1 MAVKQHDFEADTGKI
16 LDIVINSLY
25 SEKEIFLRELISNA
39 SDAIDKRHYLAAT
52 DQSLQSAQGY
62 AITLCA
68 DEKAKTLT
76 ISDNGVGMDEAD
88 MNSALGTIARS
99 GSKAFLEQI
108 QTETAQNTK
117 SGDKKSGDKKSKNA
131 FSLIGQFG
139 VGFYSAFMVA
149 DSVEVVSRKAGQD
162 GAWKWSSDGKNGY
175 SLDKAERAEAG
186 TDITLYLKKDEK
198 EFLEEARIDYLVRKY
213 SDHLAYPVNWQPPQV
228 DAPRQLNTGS
238 AIWTRAKKDI
248 LPEDY
253 TQFYRQIGAVY
264 DEPFMTL
271 HNSTEGMLNYT
282 SLLFVP
288 TARPFDLFNPDRKS
302 RMSLYINRVFITD
315 ECEDIVP
322 PWLRFIRGV
331 IDTPDMDL
339 NVSREM
345 LQKNPAVQKIGK
357 ALIKRILGELK
368 KKKEKEPEAYEAF
381 WNQFGLVLKEGLY
394 EDYDN
399 RDKIM
404 DICLFRSARSGTLI
418 SLADYVAAMPES
430 QDKIYTLS
438 AETPEQAENS
448 PHLEGFRA
456 RDIDVLLMTDPVD
469 EFWMQAV
476 TEFDGKGFVSAT
488 RGVSDLDKVA
498 PKTDAKDDAEQPD
511 EDARNQEFAPLIA
524 KVKSTLGEDIKDV
537 RLSKTLTDSPVCLVA
552 DEEGMDIQMERLMKA
567 HNKDF
572 AGSPRILEINPDHK
586 LIKGMASQIATNTD
600 PELMEDAAKMLL
612 DQAQILEGRPP
623 ASLTEFA
630 RRMTRLMERGLLA

>member
-1 MAVKQHDFEADTGKI
+1 MAAKQHDFEADTGKI

-39 SDAIDKRHYLAAT
+39 SDALDKRRYMAAT
-52 DQSLQSAQGY
+52 DQSLQSETGY
-62 AITLCA
+62 AIHIVA
-68 DEKAKTLT
+68 DEKVKTLT
-76 ISDNGVGMDEAD
+76 ISDNGVGMDDAD
-88 MNSALGTIARS
+88 MASALGTIARS
-99 GSKAFLEQI
+99 GSKAFIEQI
-108 QTETAQNTK
+108 QAET
-117 SGDKKSGDKKSKNA
+117 SSDKKSKDA

-149 DSVEVVSRKAGQD
+149 DKIDVISRKAGD
-162 GAWKWSSDGKNGY
+162 EKAWHWSSDGKTGY
-175 SLDKAERAEAG
+175 SLDEAKRAQAG
-186 TDITLYLKKDEK
+186 TDIMLHLKKGEKDFLDET
-198 EFLEEARIDYLVRKY
+198 RIGYLVRKY
-213 SDHLAYPVNWQPPQV
+213 SDHLGYAVNWQPPKV
-228 DAPRQLNTGS
+228 DEPRQLNTGS

-248 LPEDY
+248 SEEDY

-288 TARPFDLFNPDRKS
+288 TSRPFDLFNPDRKS

-345 LQKNPAVQKIGK
+345 LQKNPSVQKIGK

-368 KKKEKEPEAYEAF
+368 KKKEKDPEAYEAF
-381 WNQFGLVLKEGLY
+381 WDQFGMVLKEGLY
-394 EDYDN
+394 EDIES
-399 RDKIM
+399 RDKILE
-404 DICLFRSARSGTLI
+404 ICLFRSARSGTLI
-418 SLADYVAAMPES
+418 SLADYVAAMPDT

-438 AETPEQAENS
+438 AENAEQAETS

-476 TEFDGKGFVSAT
+476 TEFEGKAFASAT
-488 RGVSDLDKVA
+488 RGISDLDKVA
-498 PKTDAKDDAEQPD
+498 PKSDSEKAEEIPDD
-511 EDARNQEFAPLIA
+511 DARNQEFASLIT
-524 KVKSTLGEDIKDV
+524 KVKATLGEDVKEV

-586 LIKGMASQIATNTD
+586 LIKGMASQIEANGD
-600 PELMEDAAKMLL
+600 PALLDDAAKMLL

-630 RRMTRLMERGLLA
+630 KRMTRLMERGLSA

>member
-1 MAVKQHDFEADTGKI
+1 MAAKQHDFEADTGKI

-39 SDAIDKRHYLAAT
+39 SDALDKRRYMAAT
-52 DQSLQSAQGY
+52 DQSLQSETGY
-62 AITLCA
+62 AIHIVA

-76 ISDNGVGMDEAD
+76 ISDNGVGMDDAD
-88 MNSALGTIARS
+88 MASALGTIARS
-99 GSKAFLEQI
+99 GSKAFIEQI
-108 QTETAQNTK
+108 QAET
-117 SGDKKSGDKKSKNA
+117 SSDKKSKDA

-149 DSVEVVSRKAGQD
+149 DKIDVISRKAGD
-162 GAWKWSSDGKNGY
+162 EKAWHWSSDGKTGY
-175 SLDKAERAEAG
+175 SLDEAKRAQAG
-186 TDITLYLKKDEK
+186 TDITLHLKKGEKDFLDET
-198 EFLEEARIDYLVRKY
+198 RIGYLVRKY
-213 SDHLAYPVNWQPPQV
+213 SDHLGYAVNWQPPKV
-228 DAPRQLNTGS
+228 DEPRQLNTGS
-238 AIWTRAKKDI
+238 AIWTRTKKDI
-248 LPEDY
+248 SEEDY

-288 TARPFDLFNPDRKS
+288 TSRPFDLFNPDRKS

-345 LQKNPAVQKIGK
+345 LQKNPSVQKIGK
-357 ALIKRILGELK
+357 VLIKRILGELK
-368 KKKEKEPEAYEAF
+368 KKKEKDPEAYEAF
-381 WNQFGLVLKEGLY
+381 WDQFGMVLKEGLY
-394 EDYDN
+394 EDIES
-399 RDKIM
+399 RDKILE
-404 DICLFRSARSGTLI
+404 ICLFRSARSGTLI
-418 SLADYVAAMPES
+418 SLADYVAAMPDT

-438 AETPEQAENS
+438 AENAEQAETS

-476 TEFDGKGFVSAT
+476 TEFEGKAFASAT
-488 RGVSDLDKVA
+488 RGISDLDKVA
-498 PKTDAKDDAEQPD
+498 PKSDSEKAEETPDD
-511 EDARNQEFAPLIA
+511 DARNQEFASLIT
-524 KVKSTLGEDIKDV
+524 KVKATLGEDVKEV

-586 LIKGMASQIATNTD
+586 LIKGMASQIEANGD
-600 PELMEDAAKMLL
+600 PALLDDAAKMLL

-630 RRMTRLMERGLLA
+630 KRMTRLMERGLSA

>member
-1 MAVKQHDFEADTGKI
+1 MAAKQHDFEADTGKI

-39 SDAIDKRHYLAAT
+39 SDALDKRRYMAAT
-52 DQSLQSAQGY
+52 DQSLQSETGY
-62 AITLCA
+62 AIHIVA

-76 ISDNGVGMDEAD
+76 ISDNGVGMDDAD
-88 MNSALGTIARS
+88 MASALGTIARS
-99 GSKAFLEQI
+99 GSKAFIEQI
-108 QTETAQNTK
+108 QAET
-117 SGDKKSGDKKSKNA
+117 SSDKKSKDA

-149 DSVEVVSRKAGQD
+149 DKIDVISRKAGD
-162 GAWKWSSDGKNGY
+162 EKAWHWSSDGKTGY
-175 SLDKAERAEAG
+175 SLDGAKRAQAG
-186 TDITLYLKKDEK
+186 TDITLHLKKGEKDFLDET
-198 EFLEEARIDYLVRKY
+198 RIGYLVRKY
-213 SDHLAYPVNWQPPQV
+213 SDHLGYPVNWQPPKV
-228 DAPRQLNTGS
+228 DEPRQLNTGS

-248 LPEDY
+248 SEEDY

-288 TARPFDLFNPDRKS
+288 TSRPFDLFNPDRKS

-345 LQKNPAVQKIGK
+345 LQKNPSVQKIGK

-368 KKKEKEPEAYEAF
+368 KKKEKDPEAYEAF
-381 WNQFGLVLKEGLY
+381 WDQFGMVLKEGLY
-394 EDYDN
+394 EDIES
-399 RDKIM
+399 RDKILE
-404 DICLFRSARSGTLI
+404 ICLFRSARSGTLI
-418 SLADYVAAMPES
+418 SLADYVAAMPDT

-438 AETPEQAENS
+438 AENAEQAETS

-476 TEFDGKGFVSAT
+476 TEFEGKAFASAT
-488 RGVSDLDKVA
+488 RGISDLDKVA
-498 PKTDAKDDAEQPD
+498 PKSDSEKAEEIPDD
-511 EDARNQEFAPLIA
+511 DARNQEFASLIT
-524 KVKSTLGEDIKDV
+524 KVKATLGEDVKEV

-586 LIKGMASQIATNTD
+586 LIKGMASQIEANGD
-600 PELMEDAAKMLL
+600 PALLDDAAKMLL

-630 RRMTRLMERGLLA
+630 KRMTRLMERGLSA

>member
-1 MAVKQHDFEADTGKI
+1 MAAKQHDFEADTGKI

-39 SDAIDKRHYLAAT
+39 SDALDKRRYMAAT
-52 DQSLQSAQGY
+52 DQSLQSETGY
-62 AITLCA
+62 AIHIVA

-76 ISDNGVGMDEAD
+76 ISDNGVGMDDAD
-88 MNSALGTIARS
+88 MASALGTIARS
-99 GSKAFLEQI
+99 GSKAFIEQI
-108 QTETAQNTK
+108 QAET
-117 SGDKKSGDKKSKNA
+117 SSDKKSKDA

-149 DSVEVVSRKAGQD
+149 DKIDVISRKAGD
-162 GAWKWSSDGKNGY
+162 EKAWHWSSDGKTGY
-175 SLDKAERAEAG
+175 SLDGAKRAQAG
-186 TDITLYLKKDEK
+186 TDITLHLKKGEKDFLDET
-198 EFLEEARIDYLVRKY
+198 RIGYLVRKY
-213 SDHLAYPVNWQPPQV
+213 SDHLGYAVNWQPPKV
-228 DAPRQLNTGS
+228 DEPRQLNTGS

-248 LPEDY
+248 SEEDY

-288 TARPFDLFNPDRKS
+288 TSRPFDLFNPDRKS

-345 LQKNPAVQKIGK
+345 LQKNPSVQKIGK
-357 ALIKRILGELK
+357 VLIKRILGELK
-368 KKKEKEPEAYEAF
+368 KKKEKDPEAYEAF
-381 WNQFGLVLKEGLY
+381 WDQFGMVLKEGLY
-394 EDYDN
+394 EDIES
-399 RDKIM
+399 RDKILE
-404 DICLFRSARSGTLI
+404 ICLFRSARSGTLI
-418 SLADYVAAMPES
+418 SLADYVAAMPDT

-438 AETPEQAENS
+438 AENAEQAETS

-476 TEFDGKGFVSAT
+476 TEFEGKAFASAT
-488 RGVSDLDKVA
+488 RGISDLDKVA
-498 PKTDAKDDAEQPD
+498 PKSDSEKAEEIPDD
-511 EDARNQEFAPLIA
+511 DARNQEFASLIT
-524 KVKSTLGEDIKDV
+524 KVKATLGEDVKEV

-586 LIKGMASQIATNTD
+586 LIKGMASQIEANGD
-600 PELMEDAAKMLL
+600 PALLDDAAKMLL

-630 RRMTRLMERGLLA
+630 KRMTRLMERGLSA

>member
-1 MAVKQHDFEADTGKI
+1 MAAKQHDFEADTGKI

-39 SDAIDKRHYLAAT
+39 SDALDKRRYMAAT
-52 DQSLQSAQGY
+52 DQSLQSETGY
-62 AITLCA
+62 AIHIVA

-76 ISDNGVGMDEAD
+76 ISDNGVGMDDAD
-88 MNSALGTIARS
+88 MASALGTIARS
-99 GSKAFLEQI
+99 GSKAFIEQI
-108 QTETAQNTK
+108 QAET
-117 SGDKKSGDKKSKNA
+117 SSDKKSKDA

-149 DSVEVVSRKAGQD
+149 DKIDVISRKAGD
-162 GAWKWSSDGKNGY
+162 EKAWHWSSDGKTGY
-175 SLDKAERAEAG
+175 SLDGAKRAQAG
-186 TDITLYLKKDEK
+186 TDITLHLKKGEKDFLDET
-198 EFLEEARIDYLVRKY
+198 RIGYLVRKY
-213 SDHLAYPVNWQPPQV
+213 SDHLGYAVNWQPPKV
-228 DAPRQLNTGS
+228 DEPRQLNTGS

-248 LPEDY
+248 SEEDY

-288 TARPFDLFNPDRKS
+288 TSRPFDLFNPDRKS

-345 LQKNPAVQKIGK
+345 LQKNPSVQKIGK

-368 KKKEKEPEAYEAF
+368 KKKEKDPEAYEAF
-381 WNQFGLVLKEGLY
+381 WDQFGMVLKEGLY
-394 EDYDN
+394 EDIES
-399 RDKIM
+399 RDKILE
-404 DICLFRSARSGTLI
+404 ICLFRSARSGTLI
-418 SLADYVAAMPES
+418 SLADYVAAMPDT

-438 AETPEQAENS
+438 AENAEQAETS

-476 TEFDGKGFVSAT
+476 TEFEGKAFASAT
-488 RGVSDLDKVA
+488 RGISDLDKVA
-498 PKTDAKDDAEQPD
+498 PKSDSEKAEEIPDD
-511 EDARNQEFAPLIA
+511 DARNQEFASLIT
-524 KVKSTLGEDIKDV
+524 KVKATLGEDVKEV

-586 LIKGMASQIATNTD
+586 LIKGMASQIEANGD
-600 PELMEDAAKMLL
+600 PALLDDAAKMLL
-612 DQAQILEGRPP
+612 DQARILEGRPP

-630 RRMTRLMERGLLA
+630 KRMTRLMERGLSA

>member
-1 MAVKQHDFEADTGKI
+1 MAAKQHDFEADTGKI

-39 SDAIDKRHYLAAT
+39 SDALDKRRYMAAT
-52 DQSLQSAQGY
+52 DQSLQSETGY
-62 AITLCA
+62 AIHIVA

-76 ISDNGVGMDEAD
+76 ISDNGVGMDDAD
-88 MNSALGTIARS
+88 MASALGTIARS
-99 GSKAFLEQI
+99 GSKAFIEQI
-108 QTETAQNTK
+108 QAET
-117 SGDKKSGDKKSKNA
+117 SSDKKSKDA

-149 DSVEVVSRKAGQD
+149 DKIDVISRKAGD
-162 GAWKWSSDGKNGY
+162 EKAWHWSSDGKTGY
-175 SLDKAERAEAG
+175 SLDGAKRAQAG
-186 TDITLYLKKDEK
+186 TDITLHLKKGEKDFLDET
-198 EFLEEARIDYLVRKY
+198 RIGYLVRKY
-213 SDHLAYPVNWQPPQV
+213 SDHLGYAVNWQPPKV
-228 DAPRQLNTGS
+228 DEPRQLNTGS

-248 LPEDY
+248 SEEDY

-288 TARPFDLFNPDRKS
+288 TSRPFDLFNPDRKS

-345 LQKNPAVQKIGK
+345 LQKNPSVQKIGK

-368 KKKEKEPEAYEAF
+368 KKKEKDPEAYEAF
-381 WNQFGLVLKEGLY
+381 WDQFGMVLKEGLY
-394 EDYDN
+394 EDIES
-399 RDKIM
+399 RDKILE
-404 DICLFRSARSGTLI
+404 ICLFRSARSGTLI
-418 SLADYVAAMPES
+418 SLADYVAAMPDT

-438 AETPEQAENS
+438 AENAEQAETS

-476 TEFDGKGFVSAT
+476 TEFEGKAFASAT
-488 RGVSDLDKVA
+488 RGISDLDKVA
-498 PKTDAKDDAEQPD
+498 PKSDSEKAEEIPDD
-511 EDARNQEFAPLIA
+511 DARNQEFASLIT
-524 KVKSTLGEDIKDV
+524 KVKATLGEDVKEV

-586 LIKGMASQIATNTD
+586 LIKGMASQIEANGD
-600 PELMEDAAKMLL
+600 PALLDDAAKMLL

-630 RRMTRLMERGLLA
+630 KRMTRLMERGLSA

>member
-1 MAVKQHDFEADTGKI
+1 MAAKQHDFEADTGKI

-39 SDAIDKRHYLAAT
+39 SDALDKRRYMAAT
-52 DQSLQSAQGY
+52 DQSLQSETGY
-62 AITLCA
+62 FINIVA

-76 ISDNGVGMDEAD
+76 ISDNGVGMDDAD
-88 MNSALGTIARS
+88 MASALGTIARS
-99 GSKAFLEQI
+99 GSKAFIEQI
-108 QTETAQNTK
+108 QAET
-117 SGDKKSGDKKSKNA
+117 SSDKKSKDA

-149 DSVEVVSRKAGQD
+149 DKIDVISRKAGD
-162 GAWKWSSDGKNGY
+162 EKAWHWSSDGKTGY
-175 SLDKAERAEAG
+175 SLDEAKRAQAG
-186 TDITLYLKKDEK
+186 TDITLHLKKGEKDFLDET
-198 EFLEEARIDYLVRKY
+198 RIGYLVRKY
-213 SDHLAYPVNWQPPQV
+213 SDHLGYAVNWQPPKV
-228 DAPRQLNTGS
+228 DEPRQLNTGS

-248 LPEDY
+248 SEEDY

-288 TARPFDLFNPDRKS
+288 TSRPFDLFNPDRKS

-345 LQKNPAVQKIGK
+345 LQKNPSVQKIGK

-368 KKKEKEPEAYEAF
+368 KKKEKDPEAYEAF
-381 WNQFGLVLKEGLY
+381 WDQFGMVLKEGLY
-394 EDYDN
+394 EDIES
-399 RDKIM
+399 RDKILE
-404 DICLFRSARSGTLI
+404 ICLFRSARSGTLI
-418 SLADYVAAMPES
+418 SLADYLAAMPDT

-438 AETPEQAENS
+438 AENAEQAETS

-476 TEFDGKGFVSAT
+476 TEFEGKAFASAT
-488 RGVSDLDKVA
+488 RGISDLDKVA
-498 PKTDAKDDAEQPD
+498 PKSDAEKAEETPD
-511 EDARNQEFAPLIA
+511 DDARNQEFASLIT
-524 KVKSTLGEDIKDV
+524 KVKATLGEDVKEV

-572 AGSPRILEINPDHK
+572 AGSPRILEINPNHK
-586 LIKGMASQIATNTD
+586 LIKGMASQIEANGD
-600 PELMEDAAKMLL
+600 PALLDDAAKMLL

-630 RRMTRLMERGLLA
+630 KRMTRLMERGLSA

>member
-1 MAVKQHDFEADTGKI
+1 
-16 LDIVINSLY
+16 
-25 SEKEIFLRELISNA
+25 
-39 SDAIDKRHYLAAT
+39 
-52 DQSLQSAQGY
+52 
-62 AITLCA
+62 
-68 DEKAKTLT
+68 
-76 ISDNGVGMDEAD
+76 MDDAD
-88 MNSALGTIARS
+88 MASALGTIARS
-99 GSKAFLEQI
+99 GSKAFIEQI
-108 QTETAQNTK
+108 QAET
-117 SGDKKSGDKKSKNA
+117 SSDKKSKDA

-149 DSVEVVSRKAGQD
+149 DKIDVISRKAGD
-162 GAWKWSSDGKNGY
+162 EKAWHWSSDGKTGY
-175 SLDKAERAEAG
+175 SLDGAKRAQAG
-186 TDITLYLKKDEK
+186 TDITLHLKKGEKDFLDET
-198 EFLEEARIDYLVRKY
+198 RIGYLVRKY
-213 SDHLAYPVNWQPPQV
+213 SDHLGYAVNWQPPKV
-228 DAPRQLNTGS
+228 DEPRQLNTGS

-248 LPEDY
+248 SEEDY

-288 TARPFDLFNPDRKS
+288 TSRPFDLFNPDRKS
-302 RMSLYINRVFITD
+302 RISLYINRVFITD

-345 LQKNPAVQKIGK
+345 LQKNPSVQKIGK

-368 KKKEKEPEAYEAF
+368 KKKEKDPEAYEAF
-381 WNQFGLVLKEGLY
+381 WDQFGMVLKEGLY
-394 EDYDN
+394 EDIES
-399 RDKIM
+399 RDKILE
-404 DICLFRSARSGTLI
+404 ICLFRSARSGTLI
-418 SLADYVAAMPES
+418 SLADYLAAMPDT

-438 AETPEQAENS
+438 AENAEQAETS

-476 TEFDGKGFVSAT
+476 TEFEGKAFASAT
-488 RGVSDLDKVA
+488 RGISDLDKVA
-498 PKTDAKDDAEQPD
+498 PKSDSEKAEEIPDD
-511 EDARNQEFAPLIA
+511 DARNQEFASLIT
-524 KVKSTLGEDIKDV
+524 KVKATLGEDVKEV

-586 LIKGMASQIATNTD
+586 LIKGMASQIEANGD
-600 PELMEDAAKMLL
+600 PALLDDAAKMLL

-630 RRMTRLMERGLLA
+630 KRMTRLMERGLSA

>member
-1 MAVKQHDFEADTGKI
+1 MAAKQHDFEADTGKI

-39 SDAIDKRHYLAAT
+39 SDALDKRRYMAAT
-52 DQSLQSAQGY
+52 DQSLQSETGY
-62 AITLCA
+62 AIHIVA

-76 ISDNGVGMDEAD
+76 ISDNGVGMDDAD
-88 MNSALGTIARS
+88 MASALGTIARS
-99 GSKAFLEQI
+99 GSKAFIEQI
-108 QTETAQNTK
+108 QAET
-117 SGDKKSGDKKSKNA
+117 SSDKKSKDA

-149 DSVEVVSRKAGQD
+149 DKIDVISRKAGD
-162 GAWKWSSDGKNGY
+162 EKAWHWSSDGKTGY
-175 SLDKAERAEAG
+175 SLDGAKRAQAG
-186 TDITLYLKKDEK
+186 TDITLHLKKGEKDFLDET
-198 EFLEEARIDYLVRKY
+198 RIGYLVRKY
-213 SDHLAYPVNWQPPQV
+213 SDHLGYAVNWQPPKV
-228 DAPRQLNTGS
+228 DEPRQLNTGS

-248 LPEDY
+248 SEEDY

-288 TARPFDLFNPDRKS
+288 TSRPFDLFNPDRKS

-345 LQKNPAVQKIGK
+345 LQKNPSVQKIGK

-368 KKKEKEPEAYEAF
+368 KKKEKDPEAYEAF
-381 WNQFGLVLKEGLY
+381 WDQFGMVLKEGLY
-394 EDYDN
+394 EDIES
-399 RDKIM
+399 RDKILE
-404 DICLFRSARSGTLI
+404 ICLFRSARSGTLI
-418 SLADYVAAMPES
+418 SLADYVAAMPDT

-438 AETPEQAENS
+438 AENAEQAETS

-476 TEFDGKGFVSAT
+476 TEFEGKAFASAT
-488 RGVSDLDKVA
+488 RGISDLDKVA
-498 PKTDAKDDAEQPD
+498 PKSDSEKAEEIPDD
-511 EDARNQEFAPLIA
+511 DARNQEFASLIT
-524 KVKSTLGEDIKDV
+524 KVKATLGEDVKEV

-586 LIKGMASQIATNTD
+586 LIKGMASQIEANGD
-600 PELMEDAAKMLL
+600 PALLDDAAQMLL

-630 RRMTRLMERGLLA
+630 KRMTRLMERGLSA

>member
-1 MAVKQHDFEADTGKI
+1 MAAKQHDFEADTGKI

-39 SDAIDKRHYLAAT
+39 SDALDKRSYMTAT
-52 DQSLQSAQGY
+52 DQSLQSETGY
-62 AITLCA
+62 AIHIVA

-76 ISDNGVGMDEAD
+76 ISDNGVGMDDAD
-88 MNSALGTIARS
+88 MASALGTIARS
-99 GSKAFLEQI
+99 GSKAFIEQI
-108 QTETAQNTK
+108 QEET
-117 SGDKKSGDKKSKNA
+117 SSDKKSKDA

-149 DSVEVVSRKAGQD
+149 DKIDVISRKAGD
-162 GAWKWSSDGKNGY
+162 EKAWHWSSDGKTGY
-175 SLDKAERAEAG
+175 SLDEAKRAQAG
-186 TDITLYLKKDEK
+186 TDITLHLKKGEKDFLDET
-198 EFLEEARIDYLVRKY
+198 RIGYLVRKY
-213 SDHLAYPVNWQPPQV
+213 SDHLGYAVNWQPPKV
-228 DAPRQLNTGS
+228 DEPRQLNTGS

-248 LPEDY
+248 SEEDY

-288 TARPFDLFNPDRKS
+288 TSRPFDLFNPDRKS

-345 LQKNPAVQKIGK
+345 LQKNPSVQKIGK

-368 KKKEKEPEAYEAF
+368 KKKEKDPEAYEAF
-381 WNQFGLVLKEGLY
+381 WDQFGMVLKEGLY
-394 EDYDN
+394 EDIES
-399 RDKIM
+399 RDKILE
-404 DICLFRSARSGTLI
+404 ICLFRSARSGTLI
-418 SLADYVAAMPES
+418 SLADYVAAMPDT

-438 AETPEQAENS
+438 AENAEQAETS

-476 TEFDGKGFVSAT
+476 TEFEGKAFASAT
-488 RGVSDLDKVA
+488 RGISDLDKVA
-498 PKTDAKDDAEQPD
+498 PKSDSEKAEEIPDD
-511 EDARNQEFAPLIA
+511 DARNQEFASLIT
-524 KVKSTLGEDIKDV
+524 KVKATLGEDVKEV

-586 LIKGMASQIATNTD
+586 LIKGMASQIEANGD
-600 PELMEDAAKMLL
+600 PALLDDAAKMLL

-630 RRMTRLMERGLLA
+630 KRMTRLMERVLSA

>member
-1 MAVKQHDFEADTGKI
+1 MAAKQHDFEADTGKI

-39 SDAIDKRHYLAAT
+39 SDALDKRRYMAAT
-52 DQSLQSAQGY
+52 DQSLQSETGY
-62 AITLCA
+62 AIHIVA

-76 ISDNGVGMDEAD
+76 ISDNGVGMDDAD
-88 MNSALGTIARS
+88 MASALGTIARS
-99 GSKAFLEQI
+99 GSKAFIEQI
-108 QTETAQNTK
+108 QAET
-117 SGDKKSGDKKSKNA
+117 SSDKKSKDA

-149 DSVEVVSRKAGQD
+149 DKIDVISRKAGD
-162 GAWKWSSDGKNGY
+162 EKAWHWSSDGKTGY
-175 SLDKAERAEAG
+175 SLDGAKRAQAG
-186 TDITLYLKKDEK
+186 TDITLHLKKGEKDFLDET
-198 EFLEEARIDYLVRKY
+198 RIGYLVRKY
-213 SDHLAYPVNWQPPQV
+213 SDHLGYAVNWQPPKV
-228 DAPRQLNTGS
+228 DEPRQLNTGS

-248 LPEDY
+248 SEEDY

-288 TARPFDLFNPDRKS
+288 TSRPFDLFNPDRKS

-345 LQKNPAVQKIGK
+345 LQKNPSVQKIGK

-368 KKKEKEPEAYEAF
+368 KKKEKDPEAYEAF
-381 WNQFGLVLKEGLY
+381 WDQFGMVLKEGLY
-394 EDYDN
+394 EDIES
-399 RDKIM
+399 RDKILE
-404 DICLFRSARSGTLI
+404 ICLFRSARSGTLI
-418 SLADYVAAMPES
+418 SLADYVAAMPDT

-438 AETPEQAENS
+438 AENAEQAETS

-476 TEFDGKGFVSAT
+476 TEFEGKAFASAT
-488 RGVSDLDKVA
+488 RGISDLDKVA
-498 PKTDAKDDAEQPD
+498 PKSDSEKAEEIPDD
-511 EDARNQEFAPLIA
+511 DARNQEFASLIT
-524 KVKSTLGEDIKDV
+524 KVKATLGEDVKEV

-552 DEEGMDIQMERLMKA
+552 DEEGMDIQMERLMKV

-586 LIKGMASQIATNTD
+586 LIKGMASQIEANGD
-600 PELMEDAAKMLL
+600 PALLDDAAKMLL

-630 RRMTRLMERGLLA
+630 KRMTRLMERGLSA

>member
-1 MAVKQHDFEADTGKI
+1 MASV
-16 LDIVINSLY
+16 
-25 SEKEIFLRELISNA
+25 
-39 SDAIDKRHYLAAT
+39 
-52 DQSLQSAQGY
+52 
-62 AITLCA
+62 
-68 DEKAKTLT
+68 
-76 ISDNGVGMDEAD
+76 
-88 MNSALGTIARS
+88 LGTIARS
-99 GSKAFLEQI
+99 GSKAFIEQI
-108 QTETAQNTK
+108 QAETSSN
-117 SGDKKSGDKKSKNA
+117 KKSKDA

-149 DSVEVVSRKAGQD
+149 DKIDVISRKAGD
-162 GAWKWSSDGKNGY
+162 EKAWHWSSDGKTGY
-175 SLDKAERAEAG
+175 SLDGAKRAQAG
-186 TDITLYLKKDEK
+186 TDITLHLKKGEKDFLDET
-198 EFLEEARIDYLVRKY
+198 RIGYLVRKY
-213 SDHLAYPVNWQPPQV
+213 SDHLGYAVNWQPPKV
-228 DAPRQLNTGS
+228 DEPRQLNTGS

-248 LPEDY
+248 SEEDY

-288 TARPFDLFNPDRKS
+288 TSRPFDLFNPDRKS

-345 LQKNPAVQKIGK
+345 LQKNPSVQKIGK

-368 KKKEKEPEAYEAF
+368 KKKEKDPEAYEAF
-381 WNQFGLVLKEGLY
+381 WDQFGMVLKEGLY
-394 EDYDN
+394 EDIES
-399 RDKIM
+399 RDKILE
-404 DICLFRSARSGTLI
+404 ICLFRSARSGTLI
-418 SLADYVAAMPES
+418 SLADYVAAMPDT

-438 AETPEQAENS
+438 AENAEQAETS

-476 TEFDGKGFVSAT
+476 TEFEGKAFASAT
-488 RGVSDLDKVA
+488 RGISDLDKVA
-498 PKTDAKDDAEQPD
+498 PKSDSEKAEEIPDD
-511 EDARNQEFAPLIA
+511 DARNQEFASLIT
-524 KVKSTLGEDIKDV
+524 KVKATLGEDVKEV

-586 LIKGMASQIATNTD
+586 LIKGMASQIEANGD
-600 PELMEDAAKMLL
+600 PALLDDAAKMLL

-630 RRMTRLMERGLLA
+630 KRMTRLMERGLSA

>member
-1 MAVKQHDFEADTGKI
+1 MAAKQHDFEADTGKI

-39 SDAIDKRHYLAAT
+39 SDALDKRRYMAAT
-52 DQSLQSAQGY
+52 DQSLQSETGY
-62 AITLCA
+62 AIHIVA

-76 ISDNGVGMDEAD
+76 ISDNGVGMDDAD
-88 MNSALGTIARS
+88 MASALGTIARS
-99 GSKAFLEQI
+99 GSKAFIEQI
-108 QTETAQNTK
+108 QAET
-117 SGDKKSGDKKSKNA
+117 SSDKKSKDA

-149 DSVEVVSRKAGQD
+149 DKIDVISRKAGD
-162 GAWKWSSDGKNGY
+162 EKAWHWSSDGKTGY
-175 SLDKAERAEAG
+175 SLDGAKRAQAG
-186 TDITLYLKKDEK
+186 TDITLHLKKGEKDFLDET
-198 EFLEEARIDYLVRKY
+198 RIGYLVRKY
-213 SDHLAYPVNWQPPQV
+213 SDHLGYAVNWQPPKV
-228 DAPRQLNTGS
+228 DEPRQLNTGS
-238 AIWTRAKKDI
+238 AIWTRTKKDI
-248 LPEDY
+248 SEEDY

-288 TARPFDLFNPDRKS
+288 TSRPFDLFNPDRKS

-345 LQKNPAVQKIGK
+345 LQKNPSVQKIGK

-368 KKKEKEPEAYEAF
+368 KKKEKDPEAYEAF
-381 WNQFGLVLKEGLY
+381 WDQFGMVLKEGLY
-394 EDYDN
+394 EDIES
-399 RDKIM
+399 RDKILE
-404 DICLFRSARSGTLI
+404 ICLFRSARSGTLI
-418 SLADYVAAMPES
+418 SLADYVAAMPDT

-438 AETPEQAENS
+438 AENAEQAETS

-476 TEFDGKGFVSAT
+476 TEFEGKAFASAT
-488 RGVSDLDKVA
+488 RGISDLDKVA
-498 PKTDAKDDAEQPD
+498 PKSDSEKAEEIPDD
-511 EDARNQEFAPLIA
+511 DARNQEFASLIT
-524 KVKSTLGEDIKDV
+524 KVKATLGEDVKEV

-586 LIKGMASQIATNTD
+586 LIKGMASQIEANGD
-600 PELMEDAAKMLL
+600 PALLDDAAKMLL

-630 RRMTRLMERGLLA
+630 KRMTRLMERGLSA

>member
-108 QTETAQNTK
+108 QAETAQNSK
-117 SGDKKSGDKKSKNA
+117 AGDKKSKNA

-149 DSVEVVSRKAGQD
+149 DKVDVVSRKAGQEN
-162 GAWKWSSDGKNGY
+162 AWKWSSDGKNGY
-175 SLDKAERAEAG
+175 SLDQAERAEAG

-198 EFLEEARIDYLVRKY
+198 EFLEEARLDYLVRKY

-248 LPEDY
+248 SPEDY

-264 DEPFMTL
+264 DEPFMTM
-271 HNSTEGMLNYT
+271 HNSTEGLLNYT

-368 KKKEKEPEAYEAF
+368 KKKEKEPESYEEF
-381 WNQFGLVLKEGLY
+381 WDQFGLVLKEGLY

-399 RDKIM
+399 RDKIL

-418 SLADYVAAMPES
+418 SLAEYVAAMPES

-438 AETPEQAENS
+438 AETAEQAENS

-476 TEFDGKGFVSAT
+476 TEFEGKGFVSAT

-511 EDARNQEFAPLIA
+511 DDARNQEFAALIA
-524 KVKSTLGEDIKDV
+524 KVKTTLGEDIKDV

-586 LIKGMASQIATNTD
+586 LIKGMASQIDANAD

-630 RRMTRLMERGLLA
+630 RRMTRLMERGLSV

>member
-1 MAVKQHDFEADTGKI
+1 MA
-16 LDIVINSLY
+16 
-25 SEKEIFLRELISNA
+25 
-39 SDAIDKRHYLAAT
+39 
-52 DQSLQSAQGY
+52 
-62 AITLCA
+62 
-68 DEKAKTLT
+68 
-76 ISDNGVGMDEAD
+76 
-88 MNSALGTIARS
+88 SALGTIARS
-99 GSKAFLEQI
+99 GSKAFIEQI
-108 QTETAQNTK
+108 QAET
-117 SGDKKSGDKKSKNA
+117 SSDKKSKDA

-149 DSVEVVSRKAGQD
+149 DKIDVISRKAGD
-162 GAWKWSSDGKNGY
+162 EKAWHWSSDGKTGY
-175 SLDKAERAEAG
+175 SLDEAKRAQAG
-186 TDITLYLKKDEK
+186 TDITLHLKKGEKDFLDET
-198 EFLEEARIDYLVRKY
+198 RIGYLVRKY
-213 SDHLAYPVNWQPPQV
+213 SDHLGYAVNWQPPKV
-228 DAPRQLNTGS
+228 DEPRQLNTGS
-238 AIWTRAKKDI
+238 AIWTRTKKDI
-248 LPEDY
+248 SEEDY

-288 TARPFDLFNPDRKS
+288 TSRPFDLFNPDRKS

-345 LQKNPAVQKIGK
+345 LQKNPSVQKIGK

-368 KKKEKEPEAYEAF
+368 KKKEKDPEAYEAF
-381 WNQFGLVLKEGLY
+381 WDQFGMVLKEGLY
-394 EDYDN
+394 EDIES
-399 RDKIM
+399 RDKILE
-404 DICLFRSARSGTLI
+404 ICLFRSARSGTLI
-418 SLADYVAAMPES
+418 SLADYLAAMPDT

-438 AETPEQAENS
+438 AENAEQAETS

-476 TEFDGKGFVSAT
+476 TEFEGKAFASAT
-488 RGVSDLDKVA
+488 RGISDLDKVA
-498 PKTDAKDDAEQPD
+498 PKSDAEKAEETPD
-511 EDARNQEFAPLIA
+511 DDARNQEFASLIT
-524 KVKSTLGEDIKDV
+524 KVKATLGEDVKEV

-572 AGSPRILEINPDHK
+572 AGSPRILEINPNHK
-586 LIKGMASQIATNTD
+586 LIKGMASQIEANGD
-600 PELMEDAAKMLL
+600 PALLDDAAKMLL

-630 RRMTRLMERGLLA
+630 KRMTRLMERGLSA

>member
-108 QTETAQNTK
+108 QAETAQNSK
-117 SGDKKSGDKKSKNA
+117 AGDKKSKNA

-139 VGFYSAFMVA
+139 FGFYSAFMVA
-149 DSVEVVSRKAGQD
+149 DKVDVVSRKAGQD

-175 SLDKAERAEAG
+175 SLDQAERAEAG

-198 EFLEEARIDYLVRKY
+198 EFLDESRLDYLVRKY

-248 LPEDY
+248 SPEDY

-264 DEPFMTL
+264 DEPFMTM
-271 HNSTEGMLNYT
+271 HNSTEGLLNYT

-368 KKKEKEPEAYEAF
+368 KKKEKEPEAYEEF
-381 WNQFGLVLKEGLY
+381 WDQFGLVLKEGLY

-399 RDKIM
+399 RDKIL

-418 SLADYVAAMPES
+418 SLAEYVAAMPES
-430 QDKIYTLS
+430 QNKIYTLS
-438 AETPEQAENS
+438 AETAEQAENS

-476 TEFDGKGFVSAT
+476 TEFEGKGFVSAT

-511 EDARNQEFAPLIA
+511 DDARNQEFAALIA
-524 KVKSTLGEDIKDV
+524 KAKTTLGEDIKDV

-586 LIKGMASQIATNTD
+586 LIKGMASQISGNAD
-600 PELMEDAAKMLL
+600 PELIEDAAKMLL

-623 ASLTEFA
+623 ASLTDFA
-630 RRMTRLMERGLLA
+630 RRMTRLMERGLSA

>member
-1 MAVKQHDFEADTGKI
+1 
-16 LDIVINSLY
+16 
-25 SEKEIFLRELISNA
+25 
-39 SDAIDKRHYLAAT
+39 
-52 DQSLQSAQGY
+52 
-62 AITLCA
+62 
-68 DEKAKTLT
+68 
-76 ISDNGVGMDEAD
+76 
-88 MNSALGTIARS
+88 
-99 GSKAFLEQI
+99 
-108 QTETAQNTK
+108 
-117 SGDKKSGDKKSKNA
+117 
-131 FSLIGQFG
+131 
-139 VGFYSAFMVA
+139 MVA
-149 DSVEVVSRKAGQD
+149 DKIDVISRKAGD
-162 GAWKWSSDGKNGY
+162 EKAWHWSSDGKTGY
-175 SLDKAERAEAG
+175 SLDGAKRAQAG
-186 TDITLYLKKDEK
+186 TDITLHLKKGEKDFLDET
-198 EFLEEARIDYLVRKY
+198 RIGYLVRKY
-213 SDHLAYPVNWQPPQV
+213 SDHLGYAVNWQPPKV
-228 DAPRQLNTGS
+228 DEPRQLNTGS

-248 LPEDY
+248 SEEDY

-288 TARPFDLFNPDRKS
+288 TSRPFDLFNPDRKS

-345 LQKNPAVQKIGK
+345 LQKNPSVQKIGK

-368 KKKEKEPEAYEAF
+368 KKKEKDPEAYEAF
-381 WNQFGLVLKEGLY
+381 WDQFGMVLKEGLY
-394 EDYDN
+394 EDIES
-399 RDKIM
+399 RDKILE
-404 DICLFRSARSGTLI
+404 ICLFRSARSGTLI
-418 SLADYVAAMPES
+418 SLADYVAAMPDT

-438 AETPEQAENS
+438 AENAEQAETS

-476 TEFDGKGFVSAT
+476 TEFEGKAFASAT
-488 RGVSDLDKVA
+488 RGISDLDKVA
-498 PKTDAKDDAEQPD
+498 PKSDSEKAEEIPDD
-511 EDARNQEFAPLIA
+511 DARNQEFASLIT
-524 KVKSTLGEDIKDV
+524 KVKATLGEDVKEV

-586 LIKGMASQIATNTD
+586 LIKGMASQIEANGD
-600 PELMEDAAKMLL
+600 PALLDDAAKMLL
-612 DQAQILEGRPP
+612 DQARILEGRPP

-630 RRMTRLMERGLLA
+630 KRMTRLMERGLSA

>member
-1 MAVKQHDFEADTGKI
+1 MAAKQHDFEADTGKI

-39 SDAIDKRHYLAAT
+39 SDALDKRRYMAAT
-52 DQSLQSAQGY
+52 DQSLQSETGY
-62 AITLCA
+62 AIHIVV

-76 ISDNGVGMDEAD
+76 ISDNGVGMDDAD
-88 MNSALGTIARS
+88 MASALGTIARS
-99 GSKAFLEQI
+99 GSKAFIEQI
-108 QTETAQNTK
+108 QAET
-117 SGDKKSGDKKSKNA
+117 SSDKKSKDA

-149 DSVEVVSRKAGQD
+149 DKIDVISRKAGD
-162 GAWKWSSDGKNGY
+162 EKAWHWSSDGKTGY
-175 SLDKAERAEAG
+175 SLDGAKRAQAG
-186 TDITLYLKKDEK
+186 TDITLHLKKGEKDFLDET
-198 EFLEEARIDYLVRKY
+198 RIGYLVRKY
-213 SDHLAYPVNWQPPQV
+213 SDHLGYAVNWQPPKV
-228 DAPRQLNTGS
+228 DEPRQLNTGS

-248 LPEDY
+248 SEEDY

-288 TARPFDLFNPDRKS
+288 TSRPFDLFNPDRKS

-345 LQKNPAVQKIGK
+345 LQKNPSVQKIGK

-368 KKKEKEPEAYEAF
+368 KKKEKDPEAYEAF
-381 WNQFGLVLKEGLY
+381 WDQFGMVLKEGLY
-394 EDYDN
+394 EDIES
-399 RDKIM
+399 RDKILE
-404 DICLFRSARSGTLI
+404 ICLFRSARSGTLI
-418 SLADYVAAMPES
+418 SLADYVAAMPDT

-438 AETPEQAENS
+438 AENAEQAETS

-476 TEFDGKGFVSAT
+476 TEFEGKAFASAT
-488 RGVSDLDKVA
+488 RGISDLDKVA
-498 PKTDAKDDAEQPD
+498 PKSDSEKAEEIPDD
-511 EDARNQEFAPLIA
+511 DARNQEFASLIT
-524 KVKSTLGEDIKDV
+524 KVKATLGEDVKEV

-586 LIKGMASQIATNTD
+586 LIKGMASQIEANGD
-600 PELMEDAAKMLL
+600 PALLDDAAKMLL

-630 RRMTRLMERGLLA
+630 KRMTRLMERGLSA

>member
-1 MAVKQHDFEADTGKI
+1 MAAKQHDFEADTGKI

-39 SDAIDKRHYLAAT
+39 SDALDKRRYMAAT
-52 DQSLQSAQGY
+52 DQSLQSETGY
-62 AITLCA
+62 AIHIVA

-76 ISDNGVGMDEAD
+76 ISDNGVGMDDAD
-88 MNSALGTIARS
+88 MASALGTIARS
-99 GSKAFLEQI
+99 GSKAFIEQI
-108 QTETAQNTK
+108 QAET
-117 SGDKKSGDKKSKNA
+117 SSDKKSKDA

-149 DSVEVVSRKAGQD
+149 DKIDVISRKAGD
-162 GAWKWSSDGKNGY
+162 EKAWHWSSDGKTGY
-175 SLDKAERAEAG
+175 SLDEAKRAQAG
-186 TDITLYLKKDEK
+186 TDITLHLKKGEKDFLDET
-198 EFLEEARIDYLVRKY
+198 RIGYLVRKY
-213 SDHLAYPVNWQPPQV
+213 SDHLGYAVNWQPPKV
-228 DAPRQLNTGS
+228 DEPRQLNTGS
-238 AIWTRAKKDI
+238 AIWTRTKKDI
-248 LPEDY
+248 SEEDY

-288 TARPFDLFNPDRKS
+288 TSRPFDLFNPDRKS

-345 LQKNPAVQKIGK
+345 LQKNPSVQKIGK

-368 KKKEKEPEAYEAF
+368 KKKEKDPEAYEAF
-381 WNQFGLVLKEGLY
+381 WDQFGMVLKEGLY
-394 EDYDN
+394 EDIES
-399 RDKIM
+399 RDKILE
-404 DICLFRSARSGTLI
+404 ICLFRSARSGTLI
-418 SLADYVAAMPES
+418 SLADYVAAMPDT

-438 AETPEQAENS
+438 AENAEQAETS

-476 TEFDGKGFVSAT
+476 TEFEGKAFASAT
-488 RGVSDLDKVA
+488 RGISDLDKVA
-498 PKTDAKDDAEQPD
+498 PKSDSEKAEETPDD
-511 EDARNQEFAPLIA
+511 DARNQEFASLIT
-524 KVKSTLGEDIKDV
+524 KVKATLGEDVKEV

-586 LIKGMASQIATNTD
+586 LIKGMASQIEANGD
-600 PELMEDAAKMLL
+600 PALLDDAAKMLL

-630 RRMTRLMERGLLA
+630 KRMTRLMERGLSA